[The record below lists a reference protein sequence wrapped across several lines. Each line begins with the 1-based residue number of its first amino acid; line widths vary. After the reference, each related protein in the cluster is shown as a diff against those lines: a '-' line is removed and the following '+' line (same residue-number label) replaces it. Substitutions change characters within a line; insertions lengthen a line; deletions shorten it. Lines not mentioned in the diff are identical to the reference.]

1 MNNPQHDPVTAQ
13 WSLLAALMVI
23 GRPTNEV
30 ERAIGKVTLDA
41 LTTPNYRA
49 IYSAILTLRSAGK
62 GFDLVAVDAELTR
75 LQAGIDFATLATM
88 AKELISTAPLLSW
101 ADVIAE
107 RHSLRSIERALR
119 RGNAILAD
127 EGTPAE
133 KLERIKGE
141 LASAVRAGD
150 NQTSR
155 DGVDVLRDFV
165 AELEESLRNPER
177 YMVPTGIAGLDV
189 LMDGGLNKNDLL
201 VIGAR
206 PKMGKTELMTQ
217 IAGNIA
223 FDQRKPVLLFS
234 MEMSG
239 KQIMARITAQRAA
252 IDKASYRKGLETHEF
267 AALSRFMGEIQRG
280 QLALVDRPRRS
291 LGDICTEAREL
302 AFRYGQLGAICVDYL
317 TLMHIDTKNNR
328 YDLGVAEVTAG
339 LKSLATELQAPV
351 ILLAQLN
358 RNLEQRANKR
368 PVMSDLRESGSIEQD
383 ADRIVFLYRE
393 AVYDPQ
399 TPLGNITEIILAAS
413 RHSGTGTVYADLT
426 NHGFSEVASDQVR
439 RLNASAKRPGNGSVT
454 FGDIS

>member
-1 MNNPQHDPVTAQ
+1 MIQQYDPITAQ

-30 ERAIGKVTLDA
+30 ERAINKVQQDA
-41 LTTPNYRA
+41 LTTPDYRA
-49 IYSAILTLRSAGK
+49 IYRAILNLRGAGK
-62 GFDLVAVDAELTR
+62 GFDLVSVDAELTR
-75 LQAGIDFATLATM
+75 MQAGIDFATLATM
-88 AKELISTAPLLSW
+88 AKELISSAPLLSW

-107 RHSLRSIERALR
+107 QHSLRSIERALR

-127 EGTPAE
+127 EGTPTE

-141 LASAVRAGD
+141 LSTAVRSGD
-150 NQTSR
+150 SETSV

-165 AELEESLRNPER
+165 AEMEESLRNPER

-189 LMDGGLNKNDLL
+189 LMDGGLNKNDLV

-223 FDQRKPVLLFS
+223 FDQDKPVLLFS
-234 MEMSG
+234 MEMSA
-239 KQIMARITAQRAA
+239 KQIMGRITAQRAA
-252 IDKASYRKGLETHEF
+252 IDKSSYRKGLTEIEYES
-267 AALSRFMGEIQRG
+267 LSRFIGDMKRG
-280 QLALVDRPRRS
+280 QLAIVDKPRRS
-291 LGDICTEAREL
+291 LGDVCTEAREL
-302 AFRYGQLGAICVDYL
+302 TAKRGQLGAICIDYL
-317 TLMHIDTKNNR
+317 TLMHIDTKSNR

-358 RNLEQRANKR
+358 RNLENRPNKR

-383 ADRIVFLYRE
+383 ADRILFLYRE
-393 AVYDPQ
+393 SVYDPQ
-399 TPLGNITEIILAAS
+399 TNMGNVTEIILGAS

-426 NHGFSEVASDQVR
+426 NHGFCEVSDSYVGSMKSRSGKASGGID
-439 RLNASAKRPGNGSVT
+439 L
-454 FGDIS
+454 GDL